1 MINAYEVICYI
12 RMRMAL
18 RTMPWKVPIVC
29 LAGLTVGLALL
40 NLVGL
45 IRVEMDVPQPRLIM
59 LVVAYLA
66 VMCGIRILHLKTL
79 EQTRISLNCAPKQ
92 PQ

>member
-1 MINAYEVICYI
+1 
-12 RMRMAL
+12 MRRAL
-18 RTMPWKVPIVC
+18 GTMPWKVPIVC
-29 LAGLTVGLALL
+29 LA
-40 NLVGL
+40 
-45 IRVEMDVPQPRLIM
+45 RLIM

-92 PQ
+92 TQEEYSAMRKA